1 MDYEDMTTTMI
12 ERETE
17 DFYFWLGEEG
27 TAEEVTEETFVERQD
42 LLRANLENWINVR
55 INPTNKK

>member
-1 MDYEDMTTTMI
+1 MI

-17 DFYFWLGEEG
+17 DFFFWLGEEG

-55 INPTNKK
+55 INPTKRGGPD